1 MSVQS
6 KSQKDTLLAIQKN
19 IFTEYALES
28 LYGTRYQGKA
38 FFTLAVRPFDINAD
52 FSLVSKFWILG
63 DDRCRDRLVD
73 KLIIHTT
80 HDEYH
85 EPAIKKHFIYVGD
98 RTPSPALYDEIRAD
112 IKDWRDYCLHHYV
125 DMSD

>member
-6 KSQKDTLLAIQKN
+6 KTQKSTLLAIQKN
-19 IFTEYALES
+19 VFTEYALGS

-38 FFTLAVRPFDINAD
+38 FFSLAVRPFDTTRD

-63 DDRCRDRLVD
+63 DDRYHDCLVD
-73 KLIIHTT
+73 KLIVHTT

-85 EPAIKKHFIYVGD
+85 EPPIKKHFIYVGD
-98 RTPSPALYDEIRAD
+98 RTPSLDLYDEIRAD
-112 IKDWRDYCLHHYV
+112 VKNWRAYCLQHYV